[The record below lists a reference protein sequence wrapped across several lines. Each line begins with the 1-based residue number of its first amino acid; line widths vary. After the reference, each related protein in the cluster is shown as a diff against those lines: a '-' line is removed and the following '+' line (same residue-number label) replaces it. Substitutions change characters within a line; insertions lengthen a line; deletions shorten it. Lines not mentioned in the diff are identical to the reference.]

1 MAGEPWALRQT
12 MATAWP
18 GAGESV
24 ISITEPRSVSLVTN
38 RVRSGKEVFISQVLG
53 ELNEMASVKTF
64 YNTQV
69 LSRT

>member
-1 MAGEPWALRQT
+1 

-24 ISITEPRSVSLVTN
+24 ISTTEPRSVSLVTN

-53 ELNEMASVKTF
+53 ELNEMVSVKTF
-64 YNTQV
+64 YNNTQV